1 MNCVEMID
9 IDGFGNKLINDSKN
23 LKHNLDSYLS
33 ILENVKRNSKEDNEY
48 YKYLSTHI
56 KILEKLVELSDETGK
71 LLKELSSKIENYS
84 GRSING

>member
-33 ILENVKRNSKEDNEY
+33 ILENVKRNSNEDNEY

-84 GRSING
+84 GRGING